1 MIRTV
6 ARPRLQGRRR
16 AGTWAAAAR
25 GALADNGGMIPRPDS
40 PRPDTLLATLANG
53 VRVVTIRMPWL
64 ASASASVFVR
74 TGSAHESA
82 ATNGISHVV
91 EHMAFKGTATRD
103 AARIN
108 LDAELLGAE
117 VNAHTDKDHTAYH
130 LRGMA
135 RDAVAFVRM
144 LGDIVRRP
152 TFPAAELE
160 RERQVILQEFLE
172 DEEDP
177 MSTAFRQ
184 FDRLCYGTHPM
195 AQAVIGT
202 RRNIERFTRE
212 ELLGY
217 VEAQYTGA
225 NVVIGVAGDVDHD
238 AVVREAEAAFGDLP
252 AGTPHLTTA
261 PAWLGGVKAARLAGC
276 SQSHVVLGYPIA
288 SMRDDDPAYAVA
300 AALFGEGMS
309 SPWMDEIRERRGLVY
324 YAACS
329 ADVMEACGQF
339 VIEASTTPDK
349 VEALLGETRRLL
361 LAQAAGVDAVDLQR
375 ARNQLAVRR
384 LRAHERPVRRVED
397 AALDLLVHGRVR
409 SPDELRERI
418 ESVSADR
425 VRTAFERLLAA
436 PPVLA
441 LAGKLGALT
450 GERLRE
456 LVGAPAP
463 RARSAAR
470 ARRAALH

>member
-1 MIRTV
+1 MSLR
-6 ARPRLQGRRR
+6 AMPRGRV
-16 AGTWAAAAR
+16 
-25 GALADNGGMIPRPDS
+25 ADNGGMTFQDS
-40 PRPDTLLATLANG
+40 QDTRLTTLANG
-53 VRVVTIRMPWL
+53 VRVVTIHMPWL
-64 ASASASVFVR
+64 ASANASVFVR
-74 TGSAHESA
+74 TGSGHESA
-82 ATNGISHVV
+82 RLNGISHVV
-91 EHMAFKGTATRD
+91 EHMAFKGTTTRD

-108 LDAELLGAE
+108 IDAERLGAE

-130 LRGMA
+130 LSGMA
-135 RDAVAFVRM
+135 RDAVEFVRM

-184 FDRLCYGTHPM
+184 FDKLCYGAHPM

-202 RRNIERFTRE
+202 RRNIERFSRD
-212 ELLGY
+212 ELLAY
-217 VEAQYTGA
+217 VERQYSGA
-225 NVVIGVAGDVDHD
+225 NVVVGVAGNVDHE
-238 AVVREAEAAFGDLP
+238 AIVREAEAAFGDMP
-252 AGTPHLTTA
+252 AGEAHSMEVPG
-261 PAWLGGVKAARLAGC
+261 WLGGVKAARLAGC

-288 SMRDDDPAYAVA
+288 SMKDDQPAASVA

-309 SPWMDEIRERRGLVY
+309 SPLMNEIRERRGLVY

-349 VEALLGETRRLL
+349 VDELLRETHRLL
-361 LAQAAGVDAVDLQR
+361 QSHAASVDAIDLER
-375 ARNQLAVRR
+375 ARNQIAVRR
-384 LRAHERPVRRVED
+384 MRAQERPVRRVED
-397 AALDLLVHGRVR
+397 AALDLFVHGRVR
-409 SPDELRERI
+409 SPEELRSRVEG
-418 ESVSADR
+418 VSADQ
-425 VRTAFERLLAA
+425 VRETFARMLAA
-436 PPVLA
+436 PPALA

-456 LVGAPAP
+456 LVSAPAP
-463 RARSAAR
+463 RGRVAVS
-470 ARRAALH
+470 ARRAASVH

>member
-1 MIRTV
+1 MT
-6 ARPRLQGRRR
+6 P
-16 AGTWAAAAR
+16 TT
-25 GALADNGGMIPRPDS
+25 S
-40 PRPDTLLATLANG
+40 PATATFSPHPDTDLTTLANG
-53 VRVVTIRMPWL
+53 VRIVTLRMPWL

-74 TGSAHESA
+74 TGSGHESA
-82 ATNGISHVV
+82 ALNGISHVV
-91 EHMAFKGTATRD
+91 EHMAFKGTTTRD

-135 RDAVAFVRM
+135 RDAGAFVRM

-152 TFPAAELE
+152 TFPAVELE

-184 FDRLCYGTHPM
+184 FDKLCYGAHPM

-202 RRNIERFTRE
+202 RRNIERFTRD
-212 ELLGY
+212 ELLAY
-217 VEAQYTGA
+217 VDAQYTGA
-225 NVVIGVAGDVDHD
+225 NVVIGVAGNVDH
-238 AVVREAEAAFGDLP
+238 AQIVREAEAGFGDLRAGAPQPVP
-252 AGTPHLTTA
+252 APGWH
-261 PAWLGGVKAARLAGC
+261 GGVKAARLAGC

-288 SMRDDDPAYAVA
+288 SMQDDQPAASVA

-309 SPWMDEIRERRGLVY
+309 SPLMHEIRERRGLVY

-329 ADVMEACGQF
+329 ADIMESCGQF

-349 VEALLGETRRLL
+349 VEDLLREAYRLL
-361 LAQAAGVDAVDLQR
+361 VAHAESIAPVDLQR
-375 ARNQLAVRR
+375 ARNQIAVRR
-384 LRAHERPVRRVED
+384 MRAQERPVRRVED
-397 AALDLLVHGRVR
+397 AALDLFVLGRVR
-409 SPDELRERI
+409 SPAELRERI
-418 ESVSADR
+418 ESVTADQ
-425 VRTAFERLLAA
+425 VRETFARMLAA
-436 PPVLA
+436 PPALS

-450 GERLRE
+450 G
-456 LVGAPAP
+456 
-463 RARSAAR
+463 
-470 ARRAALH
+470 